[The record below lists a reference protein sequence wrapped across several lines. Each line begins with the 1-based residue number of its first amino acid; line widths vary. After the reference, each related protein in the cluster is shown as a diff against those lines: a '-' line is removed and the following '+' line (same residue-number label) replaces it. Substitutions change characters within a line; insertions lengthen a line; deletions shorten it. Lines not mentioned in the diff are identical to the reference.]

1 MGGLGVTVVM
11 DWRGGSPILSTSGPK
26 NHSSNPLLTLLSSFL
41 LPLFSIFFSLPSF
54 LSLLLLLKFRNFT
67 FRYLSQMDSY
77 AIYRKHRE
85 IRPFIFQL
93 KMNRIKTIAEL
104 SSLAGPRKWVVTSG
118 GFDPL
123 HIGHLRC
130 IQESAR
136 LARQLRGQLIVIV
149 NGDGFLRRKKGK
161 PFMNHLERMEII
173 AGLRGVT
180 YVVGWDDGSQTVTG
194 AIEKLQ
200 PSLFTKGGDRNE
212 KAVVPEFE
220 MCEQLGCQVL
230 FGVGGGKIQSSSE
243 LLRGNEN

>member
-1 MGGLGVTVVM
+1 VAP
-11 DWRGGSPILSTSGPK
+11 PIYPTSGPK
-26 NHSSNPLLTLLSSFL
+26 TLSTSHSIILSFPLPSTFTLSS
-41 LPLFSIFFSLPSF
+41 PLFFLFHFRQNSETSLFDTYHEWIATLSIG
-54 LSLLLLLKFRNFT
+54 
-67 FRYLSQMDSY
+67 
-77 AIYRKHRE
+77 KHRE
-85 IRPFIFQL
+85 ICPLLPQL

-104 SSLAGPRKWVVTSG
+104 SSQTSHRKWVVTSG

-136 LARQLRGQLIVIV
+136 IARQLWGQLIVIV

-161 PFMNHLERMEII
+161 PFMNHSERMEIV

-200 PSLFTKGGDRNE
+200 PYIFTKGGDRNE
-212 KAVVPEFE
+212 RAVVPEFE
-220 MCEQLGCQVL
+220 ICEQLGCQVL

-243 LLRGNEN
+243 LLQGIAS